1 VDFETL
7 VSGDNDMSVSAPTR
21 KARFPMLLGLIA
33 ALLAVAGCTLPA
45 SNGDSVVAIS
55 GPPQVR
61 LASPQSN
68 ATYLEGVP
76 VNIQAAV
83 TNAGEDI
90 DRVEVMVGGA
100 VIATLPEPNTAGAAV
115 FSITQTWPAAGPGQH
130 TIGVTAFR
138 GDGTSS
144 QTASVIINVVDD
156 TAVASPTPE
165 PTEPEPTDEPQATDP
180 PPPTDEPEPTAVPA
194 TSTPSVPTARFTT
207 GINVRSGPGT
217 VFDPP
222 IGAFAPNQTAE
233 ILALNQ
239 AGSWLKVRYGTG
251 EGWVFANLAE
261 IEGSIANLPR
271 EAGPPTP
278 VPTAVPPP
286 TQPPATQPPATQVNL
301 VIEPGGFGVRVP
313 SDGSFQPKCGVPF
326 IAYMTVRNAGTQ
338 ASSTGL
344 LQMRVVRVADGQV
357 LRSSGASL
365 VAVTLQPDGTHY
377 VEYEF
382 NVDVH
387 HSEDHRLEFIV
398 DVNNEIA
405 ETSKDDNRRELTY
418 NFPQGNC

>member
-1 VDFETL
+1 
-7 VSGDNDMSVSAPTR
+7 MSVSAPTC

-55 GPPQVR
+55 GPPEVR

-165 PTEPEPTDEPQATDP
+165 PTDIPTEEPQATDP

-261 IEGSIANLPR
+261 VEGDISNLPR

-301 VIEPGGFGVRVP
+301 VIENFGIENSV
-313 SDGSFQPKCGVPF
+313 QPTCGQEFRP
-326 IAYMTVRNAGTQ
+326 YMTVRNAGTQ
-338 ASSTGL
+338 ATNTGL
-344 LQMRVVRVADGQV
+344 LRIRIVHVA
-357 LRSSGASL
+357 SGTEIATSGGNL
-365 VAVTLQPDGTHY
+365 VSVPLQPNGTHY
-377 VEYEF
+377 VNFPFNLNVFIDEQHRIEY
-382 NVDVH
+382 
-387 HSEDHRLEFIV
+387 IV
-398 DVNNEIA
+398 DVNNEIV

-418 NFPQGNC
+418 TLQGPCP